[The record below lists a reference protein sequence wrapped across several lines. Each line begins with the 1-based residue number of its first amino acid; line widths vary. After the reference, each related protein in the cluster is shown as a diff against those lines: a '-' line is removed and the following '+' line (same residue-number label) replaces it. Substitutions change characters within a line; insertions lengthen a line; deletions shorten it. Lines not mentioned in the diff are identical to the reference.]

1 MEVSA
6 ELREE
11 IPKLNERIK
20 ELEDE
25 LANVPEPK
33 DDASSSSDSYKEDL
47 SGELEELK
55 AKLAK
60 FESFKRTI
68 DSEVEELNITISN
81 LEKRNIELKL
91 LLRRNN
97 IDLEGSPMK
106 QQDTTEERKTEN
118 WNVTTDER
126 KDTKENKKDTPE
138 KKKDR
143 KTKWKDDDSE
153 EKNDKDKKKDKGKK
167 KDKKKDKKKRSSSSS
182 SSNSNTS
189 KRSDILEAT
198 LAENAKLKTSL

>member
-106 QQDTTEERKTEN
+106 QKDTTEERTTEK

-126 KDTKENKKDTPE
+126 KDTKENRKDTPE

-167 KDKKKDKKKRSSSSS
+167 KVA
-182 SSNSNTS
+182 
-189 KRSDILEAT
+189 SDAD
-198 LAENAKLKTSL
+198 SQ

>member
-106 QQDTTEERKTEN
+106 QQDKRESWKDTTEERKTEN

-126 KDTKENKKDTPE
+126 KDTKEKKKDTPE

-167 KDKKKDKKKRSSSSS
+167 KDKKKDKK
-182 SSNSNTS
+182 
-189 KRSDILEAT
+189 
-198 LAENAKLKTSL
+198 